1 MKENITH
8 VLSKTNN
15 HGPECWLN
23 KYAAMDMEADKL
35 QSRLL
40 TQSFDKESDWD
51 SSTQMFLSVK
61 EVKEVIVTRP
71 WKYTYISYTLVN

>member
-1 MKENITH
+1 
-8 VLSKTNN
+8 
-15 HGPECWLN
+15 
-23 KYAAMDMEADKL
+23 MDMEADKL